1 MIIIT
6 ITELLSTESLLS
18 LGVPVGV
25 SVAASSVLMFSLGAL
40 TASLVCLLCNLRR
53 SKKANITSSPA
64 NTTARTRSPDPVYE
78 APDDV
83 VDQIEMKENAIYTNM
98 GQRYGGPPS
107 SSRH

>member
-1 MIIIT
+1 MLT
-6 ITELLSTESLLS
+6 HAHTHAHT
-18 LGVPVGV
+18 
-25 SVAASSVLMFSLGAL
+25 SSH
-40 TASLVCLLCNLRR
+40 TCLLCNLRR

-107 SSRH
+107 SSRPVKHSIPEKIW